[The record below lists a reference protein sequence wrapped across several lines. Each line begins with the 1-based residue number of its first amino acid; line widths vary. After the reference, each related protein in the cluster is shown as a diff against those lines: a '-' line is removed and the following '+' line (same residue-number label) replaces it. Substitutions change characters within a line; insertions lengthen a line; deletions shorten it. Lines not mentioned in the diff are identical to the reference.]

1 MSQRLLRGA
10 LGRLVAAPETPRPFS
25 ESFSVL
31 WSGRIAQELLNTPPR
46 EVNGARQITD
56 EGYGFQSGRN
66 LSMSIESRSPRRP
79 IGAVAHTEKMP
90 EAIAEIG
97 AWWGITTAAPAGRTV
112 KRVYAIDSY
121 KENEF
126 PGISEAF
133 QVFRKRI
140 QRGVCEAFFER
151 SSKRALIQTS

>member
-1 MSQRLLRGA
+1 
-10 LGRLVAAPETPRPFS
+10 VAAPETPRPFS
-25 ESFSVL
+25 QSFSVL

-97 AWWGITTAAPAGRTV
+97 AWWGITTAAPAKRTV
-112 KRVYAIDSY
+112 KRDYAID
-121 KENEF
+121 
-126 PGISEAF
+126 
-133 QVFRKRI
+133 
-140 QRGVCEAFFER
+140 
-151 SSKRALIQTS
+151 